1 MFKHE
6 QIIMN
11 DTGIHY
17 VIQINVLTLELAGS
31 KLKMCMQGVGVV
43 VKPTSNLV

>member
-17 VIQINVLTLELAGS
+17 VIQTNVLTLEQEA
-31 KLKMCMQGVGVV
+31 
-43 VKPTSNLV
+43 N